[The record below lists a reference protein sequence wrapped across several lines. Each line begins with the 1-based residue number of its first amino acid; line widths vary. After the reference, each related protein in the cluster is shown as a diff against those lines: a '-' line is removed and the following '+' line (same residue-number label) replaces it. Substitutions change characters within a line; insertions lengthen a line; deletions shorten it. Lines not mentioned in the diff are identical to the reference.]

1 MSLTLNS
8 PCINHK
14 SVRRTCNLG
23 VVVHF
28 NLEKINKSIKLLRNP
43 IYNHIYVKKTLYAI
57 FSSVFQKIHLQ
68 VIVVGFQKAS
78 SPSQGPTTTCPP
90 PPPPRRSVVE
100 VALLALVPPPL
111 ANNQHQHEL
120 PPPTSTDWLSQDPRR
135 RSQLSVLQGKEAERV
150 GNTGRQLTLIL

>member
-1 MSLTLNS
+1 MSPTLNS
-8 PCINHK
+8 PCTNRK

-28 NLEKINKSIKLLRNP
+28 NLEKINESIKLLRNP

-57 FSSVFQKIHLQ
+57 FSSVFQKINLQ

-78 SPSQGPTTTCPP
+78 SPCQGPTCPP

-100 VALLALVPPPL
+100 VARLALVPPPL
-111 ANNQHQHEL
+111 ANQHQHEL
-120 PPPTSTDWLSQDPRR
+120 QLPTFTDWLSRDPRR